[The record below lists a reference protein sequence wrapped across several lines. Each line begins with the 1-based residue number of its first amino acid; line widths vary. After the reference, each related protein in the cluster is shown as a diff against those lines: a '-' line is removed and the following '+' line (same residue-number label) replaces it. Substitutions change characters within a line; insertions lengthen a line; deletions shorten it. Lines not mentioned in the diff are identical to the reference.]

1 MTHSHIRRAASA
13 AFAALVLFA
22 GPAAAQGKRKGQIE
36 PKPSPSQTPPGLE
49 KKGGLPPGQA
59 KKLYRPDE
67 GVVVLRDVFGRNGYT
82 VVRTAT
88 DGDMRYVWYRTRD
101 GVLRRAIVR
110 PGTERLSFTNVPALV
125 LREVLARLY

>member
-1 MTHSHIRRAASA
+1 MTHRDIRRAASA
-13 AFAALVLFA
+13 AFAALVLLA
-22 GPAAAQGKRKGQIE
+22 APAAAQGKRKGQVKPE
-36 PKPSPSQTPPGLE
+36 PNPSTETPPGLA

-59 KKLYRPDE
+59 KKYRPDD

-88 DGDMRYVWYRTRD
+88 NGDARYVWYRTSD
-101 GVLRRAIVR
+101 GVLHRAIVS

-125 LREVLARLY
+125 LRQVLARLY